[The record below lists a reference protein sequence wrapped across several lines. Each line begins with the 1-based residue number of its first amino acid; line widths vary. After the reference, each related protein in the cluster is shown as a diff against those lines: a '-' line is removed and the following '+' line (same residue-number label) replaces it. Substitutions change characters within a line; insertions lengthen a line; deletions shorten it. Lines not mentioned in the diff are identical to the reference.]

1 MHRKR
6 DQCRPTLGIPRVTDW
21 PKFVKW
27 LLNASAISP
36 GEVKISFPILIWDNL
51 VDFFVD
57 TEAL

>member
-1 MHRKR
+1 MS
-6 DQCRPTLGIPRVTDW
+6 TMGIPRASDW

-57 TEAL
+57 TEAV

>member
-1 MHRKR
+1 MS
-6 DQCRPTLGIPRVTDW
+6 TLGIPRASDS

-36 GEVKISFPILIWDNL
+36 GEVKFYFFISWDNL
-51 VDFFVD
+51 VDSFVD